1 MKKVGFEA
9 LIKKVEIVSLRSGD
23 KGLTLHLEVD
33 SPSESLLN
41 GINKLH
47 RADRRVGV
55 AMAADHDKD

>member
-1 MKKVGFEA
+1 MRKIGFEA

-23 KGLTLHLEVD
+23 KGATITLEVD
-33 SPSESLLN
+33 NPTDSLLD

-55 AMAADHDKD
+55 AMAAGT

>member
-33 SPSESLLN
+33 HPSEALLN

-47 RADRRVGV
+47 RADRLIGV
-55 AMAADHDKD
+55 AMAAEHEKE